1 MLRLKLITLSRIGYA
16 SSFLYFLILI
26 LWHMG
31 VISKNPTNYGLPIW
45 AEVETLFQHWN
56 LTGVGDLFYYF
67 GAGYSWY
74 QYGIFGDPN
83 WHWVTNLWPPGMPL
97 THFLFLKISLGSK
110 FFLPALYF
118 FTGTIWAILFT
129 YLVFISAGK
138 KKVVIFSILS
148 IVTFTAPFKNYIFS
162 DSFALPTGYSVV
174 FFLLILCIII
184 KIEKQNFNKISLL
197 LIIISG
203 VFLTMSAFYRIT
215 YWIAVQMLILFFLL
229 MVIFYLIKIIKLR
242 LRSIQFEKKLILLF
256 LLILIPSIFTYTY
269 TYNSTKKT
277 HPGSFSY
284 TLTQDALAYGML
296 WRTNKDL
303 DSSPGTSWTLKYGVN
318 WACNVD
324 KETCE
329 KIKVKESTSPSP
341 YSGIG
346 YFSGKEL
353 RNLAAIIIIK
363 KPINFVEYRSMSFWM
378 NWSQEKV
385 YQGAFYLGV
394 SIFALIVNISRLI
407 YRFEIFDLLFFA
419 GLVSTSAPL
428 IWVLHYPGYF
438 DPVKILSIIY
448 LIILY
453 LEKENF
459 KKKHLIAKF

>member
-1 MLRLKLITLSRIGYA
+1 MLKIRLITWSRIEYA
-16 SSFLYFLILI
+16 SFFLYFFILI

-45 AEVETLFQHWN
+45 VEVEALYEHWN
-56 LTGVGDLFYYF
+56 LMGVGDLFYYF

-97 THFLFLKISLGSK
+97 THFLFLKILLGSK

-118 FTGTIWAILFT
+118 FTSVIWAVLFT

-138 KKVVIFSILS
+138 TKAMIFSILS
-148 IVTFTAPFKNYIFS
+148 IATFTAPFKNYIFS

-174 FFLLILCIII
+174 FFLLTICIII
-184 KIEKQNFNKISLL
+184 NIEKQNFNKVSLL
-197 LIIISG
+197 LVIISS
-203 VFLTMSAFYRIT
+203 VFLTISAFYRIT
-215 YWIAVQMLILFFLL
+215 YWLALQLLILFFCL

-242 LRSIQFEKKLILLF
+242 SRLIQFEKKLILLF
-256 LLILIPSIFTYTY
+256 ILILIPSIFIFSY

-277 HPGSFSY
+277 HPGSFGF
-284 TLTQDALAYGML
+284 TLTQDALAYGYL

-303 DSSPGTSWTLKYGVN
+303 DSSPGTAWTLQYGIN

-324 KETCE
+324 IKTCE
-329 KIKVKESTSPSP
+329 KIKIKEAASPLP

-363 KPINFVEYRSMSFWM
+363 KPVNFIKYRSISFWR

-385 YQGAFYLGV
+385 YQGVFFLGV
-394 SIFALIVNISRLI
+394 SIFALMVNINRLI

-428 IWVLHYPGYF
+428 IWVLHYPAYF

-448 LIILY
+448 LVILY
-453 LEKENF
+453 LEKDNF
-459 KKKHLIAKF
+459 KKKHLIAKL